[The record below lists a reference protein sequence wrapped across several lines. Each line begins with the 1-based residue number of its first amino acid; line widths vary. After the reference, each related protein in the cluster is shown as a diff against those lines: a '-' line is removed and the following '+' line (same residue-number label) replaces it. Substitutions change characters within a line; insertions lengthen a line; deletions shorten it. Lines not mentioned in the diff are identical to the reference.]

1 MSISNF
7 LIDFKKTIENP
18 TLLPRVNMDLTLL
31 INKHIENKTCI
42 EDFNKLVID
51 ENIRNKFT
59 GIMICDIKKN
69 DLQTY
74 IQHVYTYLS
83 IYDIVEEEKNIWEK
97 GGSHYKNFEIQPSK
111 FINKNKLQLAEG
123 NVEKYVCR
131 HKIKGK
137 KEDIK
142 KAMHYLQMILERD
155 YD

>member
-74 IQHVYTYLS
+74 IQHVYTYLG
-83 IYDIVEEEKNIWEK
+83 ICDIVEEEKNMCTIYACFLDPLDAFK
-97 GGSHYKNFEIQPSK
+97 YIKDIIQ
-111 FINKNKLQLAEG
+111 
-123 NVEKYVCR
+123 CC
-131 HKIKGK
+131 
-137 KEDIK
+137 DIK
-142 KAMHYLQMILERD
+142 DRIQYSDKKLK
-155 YD
+155 

>member
-59 GIMICDIKKN
+59 GVMICDIKKN

-74 IQHVYTYLS
+74 IQYVYTYLG
-83 IYDIVEEEKNIWEK
+83 ICDIVEEEKYIYTIYACFLDPLDAFK
-97 GGSHYKNFEIQPSK
+97 YIKDIIQ
-111 FINKNKLQLAEG
+111 
-123 NVEKYVCR
+123 CC
-131 HKIKGK
+131 
-137 KEDIK
+137 DIK
-142 KAMHYLQMILERD
+142 NRIQYSDKKLK
-155 YD
+155 